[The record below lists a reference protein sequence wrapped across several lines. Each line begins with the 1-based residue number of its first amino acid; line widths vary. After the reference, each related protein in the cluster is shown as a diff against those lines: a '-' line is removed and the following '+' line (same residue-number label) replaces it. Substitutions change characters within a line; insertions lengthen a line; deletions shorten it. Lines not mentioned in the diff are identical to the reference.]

1 MPSRIAYTTLLE
13 DLIHAP
19 GDADGWRRFLIH
31 LSDAVG
37 GGTAGM
43 IVHPRSQT
51 EGAMSLSVRSDPTQV
66 ALYDAHWSRF
76 DPWARSLGG
85 LTAESGVVMNGD
97 ALVAPQEF
105 RRTAFFHEFGLR
117 NHVTQALTCF
127 VEASEVRVAV
137 VSVNRGEHHPR
148 FGRGEAAMLRRLGP
162 HLRRA
167 LAVQARLD
175 GRPVPSPGTP
185 DFDITEHL
193 AHGFMLLEP
202 DGRILSANRAA
213 RTILDARD
221 GLTSERGFL
230 RASSPARHAELAA
243 LLRAHE
249 DAGTDSGELGLQL
262 PRPSGAR
269 PYMVVA
275 SPVDCPL
282 SPDRRRVAV
291 FVSDPE
297 QRPMPPDAYLR
308 TAWDLTAAEAALVRL
323 LVSGRTLGEAAHRLG
338 LQPDTVRKRLQVVFQ
353 KTDTRRQ
360 AELIQLVVSGMPPV
374 EPLHT

>member
-1 MPSRIAYTTLLE
+1 
-13 DLIHAP
+13 
-19 GDADGWRRFLIH
+19 
-31 LSDAVG
+31 
-37 GGTAGM
+37 M

-66 ALYDAHWSRF
+66 ALYDEHWSRF

-85 LTAESGVVMNGD
+85 LTAASGTVMNGD
-97 ALVAPQEF
+97 ALVEPREF

-127 VEASEVRVAV
+127 VEASDERVAV

-148 FGRGEAAMLRRLGP
+148 FGRAETATLQRIAP

-175 GRPVPSPGTP
+175 GGPIPSPGTP
-185 DFDITEHL
+185 DFDLTEHL

-202 DGRILSANRAA
+202 DGRIISANRAA

-221 GLTSERGFL
+221 GLLSERGFL

-243 LLRAHE
+243 LFCAHE
-249 DAGTDSGELGLQL
+249 TLGTHSGEFGLQL

-269 PYMVVA
+269 PYTVVA
-275 SPVDCPL
+275 SPVYRPEA
-282 SPDRRRVAV
+282 PDRRRIAV

-297 QRPMPPDAYLR
+297 WRPLPPDAYLR
-308 TAWDLTAAEAALVRL
+308 TAWGLTAAEAALVRL
-323 LVSGRTLGEAAHRLG
+323 LVSGRTLGDAAHDLG

-360 AELIQLVVSGMPPV
+360 AELIQLVLAGMPPV
-374 EPLHT
+374 RPSHT